1 MTNIQYTAVITAC
14 RRENLLRRA
23 LLSVVSQTLPASQ
36 ILITDDG
43 GSAKRIGALTERF
56 WKENHQQTARL
67 PAPVVLA
74 NDGHG
79 ISAARNTAIRLADFE
94 WIAFLD
100 DDDEWLPDKNFS
112 QARALTMPTEHGAI
126 KSIKNIKNDTGQSTG
141 KHTYRLCHTNEAW
154 LRNGSPLNQLAK
166 HRKSGGQIYERCLS
180 MCRVSPSSVFLHRTL
195 FKDYGLF
202 DEKLPVCEDYDM
214 WLRICAYEEVLYL
227 PAPLVI
233 KHGGHANQL
242 SRKYWGIDR
251 FRMRALAKMMQD
263 RRLPAD
269 KRNATRQ
276 MLIEKIGILANGAQK
291 RGKLRAY
298 KFYKNRLEYWRDTTH
313 RAVY

>member
-1 MTNIQYTAVITAC
+1 MTNIQYTAVITTC
-14 RRENLLRRA
+14 RREHLLRRA

-43 GSAKRIGALTERF
+43 GNTKRIGSLTKRF
-56 WKENHQQTARL
+56 WQENRPQTARL
-67 PAPVVLA
+67 PAPTVLT
-74 NDGHG
+74 NDGYG

-100 DDDEWLPDKNFS
+100 DDDEWLPDKNLS

-126 KSIKNIKNDTGQSTG
+126 KNTRQSTG
-141 KHTYRLCHTNEAW
+141 KRTYRLCHTNEIW

-195 FKDYGLF
+195 FEDYGLF

-214 WLRICAYEEVLYL
+214 WLRICAYEEALYL
-227 PAPLVI
+227 PTPLVI

-251 FRMRALAKMMQD
+251 FRIRALAKMMQD
-263 RRLPAD
+263 RNLPAD

-276 MLIEKIGILANGAQK
+276 MLIEKFSILANGARK

-298 KFYKNRLEYWRDTTH
+298 KFYKNRLEYWRNTTH
-313 RAVY
+313 AAVH